1 MSFKIDIHM
10 HCSELSPC
18 ARCTAEEQCE
28 AAIQFGL
35 NAICFT
41 DHHRY
46 IPHDKLA
53 ELRAKFPDL
62 WIIRGIETTTSAKE
76 DIIVLGVDH
85 PACEQKGIAYEELHR
100 IVRKHNG
107 FMNLAHP
114 FRHKHDIPLDLD
126 AFPPDTIE
134 VHSRNTCAC
143 HEEKIQAVADRLGI
157 PTIHVSDAHWQSV
170 VGIYHI
176 ELPKRPASEENLFE
190 ELRKGNF
197 KRCGDPERIA
207 ERNREVDEIEHE
219 IKELMAKGYTED
231 AYVEYKGGGRGL
243 YARVARG
250 DSWRI

>member
-10 HCSELSPC
+10 HCSELSKC

-28 AAIQFGL
+28 AALQYGL

-46 IPHDKLA
+46 MPHDKLA

-62 WIIRGIETTTSAKE
+62 WIIRGIEVTTSAKE

-85 PACEQKGIAYEELHR
+85 VACTERGIEYERLHR
-100 IVRKHNG
+100 IVRAHNR
-107 FMNLAHP
+107 FMSLAHP
-114 FRHKHDIPLDLD
+114 FRHTHDIPLELD
-126 AFPPDTIE
+126 MYPPDTIE
-134 VHSRNTCAC
+134 VHSRNTSAC
-143 HEEKIQAVADRLGI
+143 HEERIEAVAERLGI

-176 ELPKRPASEENLFE
+176 ELPERPNSEAELFE

-197 KRCGDPERIA
+197 KRCGDPERVAI
-207 ERNREVDEIEHE
+207 RNKEVDEIEDE
-219 IKELMAKGYTED
+219 IKELMSQGYTQD
-231 AYVEYKGGGRGL
+231 QYVEHKGGGAGL